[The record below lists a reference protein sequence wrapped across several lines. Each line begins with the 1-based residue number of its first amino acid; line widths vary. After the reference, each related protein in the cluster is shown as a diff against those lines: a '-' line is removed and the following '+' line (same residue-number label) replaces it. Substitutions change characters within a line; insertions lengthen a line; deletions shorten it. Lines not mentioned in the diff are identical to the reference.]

1 MCLPGFLWAYQRS
14 HFEPL
19 RVLLYTGNCEF
30 TWEVFLSHQKVN
42 MNLDMTELKGVFFR
56 KVQLCLRDFTIDLPS
71 EHEESKDRVWVYLM
85 VIVFVRRQWSSGW
98 FNLRGCIL
106 PLGILIWCWFRGR
119 WWCLNRIN
127 LSNQL
132 KNPLNHNE
140 CWLLRRG
147 VKECVCVL
155 HAPCWRASNRCCIME
170 QEMYIRWYLFAWF
183 WL

>member
-71 EHEESKDRVWVYLM
+71 EHEESKDKVWVYLM

-147 VKECVCVL
+147 VKECVCVCVTRSML
-155 HAPCWRASNRCCIME
+155 E
-170 QEMYIRWYLFAWF
+170 GQ
-183 WL
+183 